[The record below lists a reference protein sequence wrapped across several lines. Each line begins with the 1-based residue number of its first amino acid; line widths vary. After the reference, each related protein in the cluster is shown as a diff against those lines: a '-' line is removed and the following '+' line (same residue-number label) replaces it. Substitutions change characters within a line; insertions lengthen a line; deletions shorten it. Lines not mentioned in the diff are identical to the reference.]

1 MDGPIRRLGSH
12 EARHDRH
19 ASCHHFFR
27 TARVRSDA
35 SRVGCGGTYVPRR
48 RDNGRR
54 DPADADAET
63 IAATL
68 AGILTV
74 AGETEQRDQ
83 AARMLSLLV
92 DGLRPIV

>member
-1 MDGPIRRLGSH
+1 MRAELVVVVRMFLDAGIMEGEIR
-12 EARHDRH
+12 
-19 ASCHHFFR
+19 
-27 TARVRSDA
+27 
-35 SRVGCGGTYVPRR
+35 P
-48 RDNGRR
+48 
-54 DPADADAET
+54 DADAET